1 MKKLYSIFL
10 LLFISASSIAGV
22 DKNAAHKFYT
32 SITQM
37 EYNDKTQSYEIVMNV
52 FWEDWEKALSEIY
65 QKPIRIDQ
73 PGIDKFSMEYLESCF
88 VVKLKEKKLP
98 YKMIGVEQEK
108 DILKIYLEL
117 PSKFITKGLSIK
129 NDCLIREFDGQINI
143 LNFIHQADRK
153 TLIFKATNQ
162 FQEIILK

>member
-1 MKKLYSIFL
+1 MKKYLFL
-10 LLFISASSIAGV
+10 LFVLISSIASASLV
-22 DKNAAHKFYT
+22 AKPAHKFYT

-37 EYNDKTQSYEIVMNV
+37 EYNDKTQSYEIIMNV

-73 PGIDKFSMEYLESCF
+73 PGIEKFSQEYLESCF
-88 VVKLKEKKLP
+88 VVKVKEKKLP
-98 YKMIGVEQEK
+98 YKMVGVEQEK
-108 DILKIYLEL
+108 DILKIYLEI
-117 PSKFITKGLSIK
+117 PSKLILKGMMIK

-143 LNFIHQADRK
+143 VNFIHQADRK
-153 TLIFKATNQ
+153 TFIFKATNQ

>member
-1 MKKLYSIFL
+1 MKKLFSIFL

-73 PGIDKFSMEYLESCF
+73 PGIDKFSMEYLESSF

-98 YKMIGVEQEK
+98 YK
-108 DILKIYLEL
+108 
-117 PSKFITKGLSIK
+117 
-129 NDCLIREFDGQINI
+129 
-143 LNFIHQADRK
+143 
-153 TLIFKATNQ
+153 
-162 FQEIILK
+162 